1 MTRTVQEEENE
12 HHANRH
18 LQADPEGEAHKEERV
33 RERTRMYDE
42 QGVGIAAHQ
51 EGAANDEGEASD
63 DDDDAVEEDVA
74 DDDGADDDTEVD
86 ADEDEEEN

>member
-33 RERTRMYDE
+33 RERTRMYEE
-42 QGVGIAAHQ
+42 QGVGIAAQ
-51 EGAANDEGEASD
+51 QGAANDNAEAAD
-63 DDDDAVEEDVA
+63 DEDETDEEVGDDDVGDDDASE
-74 DDDGADDDTEVD
+74 
-86 ADEDEEEN
+86 EDEEEN